1 MPGNSSRDPFARLRT
16 RSGAAVGVFAAGL
29 LVAMPAPAQSTKE
42 RLTRLEGQA
51 ARTER
56 LLENNQSLQTD
67 LLQRL
72 EDLRSENQALRE
84 RLDQLAF
91 ESTQAGERQR
101 QLYLDLDSRLQ
112 ALEAGGAPAA
122 AADGAD
128 GEPVAAALS
137 DAERYAAA
145 FDRLKQADYA
155 AAQEQ
160 FQAFLAE
167 YPESELRGNAQ
178 YWLAETYYVTKD
190 FAQAKLEFQKVIAE
204 YPTSRKIPDA
214 WLKLGFCNYELQ
226 QWADARVALSTV
238 TTRYDGTTAARLAG
252 QRLEQMRAAGH

>member
-1 MPGNSSRDPFARLRT
+1 LL
-16 RSGAAVGVFAAGL
+16 AVGACLAAL
-29 LVAMPAPAQSTKE
+29 PAAAQSTKE
-42 RLTRLEGQA
+42 RLTRLEGQL

-56 LLENNQSLQTD
+56 LLENNQAMQTE

-72 EDLRSENQALRE
+72 QELRSENQGLRE

-91 ESTQAGERQR
+91 EATQSGDRQR
-101 QLYLDLDSRLQ
+101 QLYLDLDARLQ
-112 ALEAGGAPAA
+112 ALEAGGTAAGAA
-122 AADGAD
+122 AAGAD
-128 GEPVAAALS
+128 GEATGAAVS
-137 DAERYAAA
+137 DADSYAAA
-145 FDRLKQADYA
+145 FEQLKQADYA

-160 FQAFLAE
+160 FQAFLAS
-167 YPESELRGNAQ
+167 YPDSELRGNAQ

-190 FAQAKLEFQKVIAE
+190 FATAKPEFQKVIAD

-214 WLKLGFCNYELQ
+214 WLKLGFCNYELE

-238 TTRYDGTTAARLAG
+238 TSRYGDSTAARLAG